1 MLPRR
6 VVVARLVL
14 LAGEFEKG
22 RSPGMR
28 SFAFDS
34 RLASRFALILASAF
48 TLAYVGCLDAVA
60 APEKPAAK
68 KNASKPAARTS
79 VGEAHR
85 SDQSIVVLVNDDPI
99 TGYEVEQRQRMLG
112 LSANIGERAQA
123 TFKTLLSKP
132 STSERL
138 KAILN
143 EVIQAN
149 KTKTREQI
157 IAIFE
162 ERKKAYAMALQKEAV
177 DSARASVLPG
187 LRKSAMEELIDERLK
202 MQEAKKLNVIA
213 SDDEV
218 DKIVKGI
225 AERNKQSLDQFAK
238 SLSGMGADIASMRSR
253 FKATL
258 SWNDVIRRKFG
269 HMIAISERDI
279 ERYVSKSSTAGAD
292 DQVELQLQRVMMPLS
307 GKLDQKAAAAH
318 LKEAELVRSRFTGC
332 STMSAAAAGVAG
344 AKFENVGARRP
355 TQFQEPT
362 RSMLLA
368 AKSGEMLP
376 AQVGKDGIELWAV
389 CGRTVVKADEAK
401 RSEAEGQLRQNEMEM
416 LSKRYLRDLRQDAS
430 IEYR

>member
-1 MLPRR
+1 MF
-6 VVVARLVL
+6 VAT
-14 LAGEFEKG
+14 
-22 RSPGMR
+22 
-28 SFAFDS
+28 
-34 RLASRFALILASAF
+34 AF
-48 TLAYVGCLDAVA
+48 TVATVGSSAASA
-60 APEKPAAK
+60 APERPAAK
-68 KNASKPAARTS
+68 KSSKPAARTS

-123 TFKTLLSKP
+123 TFKALLSNP
-132 STSERL
+132 GTSEKL
-138 KAILN
+138 KGILN

-162 ERKKAYAMALQKEAV
+162 ERKKAYAMSLQKQAV

-202 MQEAKKLNVIA
+202 MQEAKKLNAIA
-213 SDDEV
+213 SDEEV

-225 AERNKQSLDQFAK
+225 AERNKQTLDQFAK

-279 ERYVSKSSTAGAD
+279 ERYVARSSTEGAD
-292 DQVELQLQRVMMPLS
+292 DQVELQLQRVTLPLS
-307 GKLDQKAAAAH
+307 GKFDQKAAAAH
-318 LKEAELVRSRFTGC
+318 LRDAELVRSRFTGC
-332 STMSAAAAGVAG
+332 KSMSAAAASVAG
-344 AKFENVGARRP
+344 AKFEDLGTRKP

-362 RSMLLA
+362 RSLLLS

-376 AQVGKDGIELWAV
+376 AQVGKGGVELWAV
-389 CGRTVVKADEAK
+389 CGRAVVKADEAK
-401 RSEAEGQLRQNEMEM
+401 RSEAEGQLRQNEMEV